1 MQEVLFRAYFS
12 EGRNVSSDDVLKELV
27 SEVGLNPNE
36 ALAALSDTKY
46 IHEFEE
52 AIKQT
57 KLKGIGTMSVA
68 AIEGMH
74 FGFWEGRGGM
84 KAQTS
89 VQLARSVSWLERF
102 GRQRTSLTGQN

>member
-27 SEVGLNPNE
+27 GEVGLNPNE

-57 KLKGIGTMSVA
+57 KVKGMTCIATMSKPVGT
-68 AIEGMH
+68 EDSD
-74 FGFWEGRGGM
+74 
-84 KAQTS
+84 QP
-89 VQLARSVSWLERF
+89 L
-102 GRQRTSLTGQN
+102 